1 MTATSS
7 TNLIATR
14 RALHGVA
21 ELVLA
26 GPQYRAAG
34 SIRLRVIPGGFA
46 TVVGPRLR
54 VEEDHLVA
62 GDARVPMTGRSYA
75 ELAAEPGVE
84 VGAPAGLYSD
94 GSGVDPDEP
103 IAIDPAAART
113 IITAFVEG
121 DRAMRE
127 LAPGIDP
134 VLWPEHFDIGIS
146 VDAVNYGVSPG
157 DSYLQ
162 EPYAYIGPHQPRS
175 GTFWNA
181 PFGAARPVA
190 ALTDAAGIV
199 RFFREGRDRAAG

>member
-75 ELAAEPGVE
+75 KLAAEAGVE
-84 VGAPAGLYSD
+84 AGAPAGLYSD
-94 GSGVDPDEP
+94 GSGVDSDEP

-113 IITAFVEG
+113 IITAFAEG

-157 DSYLQ
+157 DSYL
-162 EPYAYIGPHQPRS
+162 
-175 GTFWNA
+175 
-181 PFGAARPVA
+181 
-190 ALTDAAGIV
+190 
-199 RFFREGRDRAAG
+199 